1 MLTNGTLLQNR
12 YRIEV
17 LLDMGG
23 TGASYRA
30 WDLHHELIVKI
41 KELTPQPDIDGAL
54 LAKQRARFVEEAKI
68 LTRLHHRHMVRVMDF
83 FEENGNAYLVIDFVE
98 GESLADRIARQQAL
112 PEHDVLIWA
121 EQILNALDY
130 FHHLGGV
137 HRDIKPQNIII
148 GSDGKATLVDFGTV
162 ELWDP
167 RDRRTWAAIEV
178 MGTTAYA
185 SPEQWGLQ
193 PGGLDARSDLYSL
206 GATLYHALTGE
217 VPPTAAVRMQDPFKF
232 SPVQALKGHVRPQT
246 QEAILQAM
254 SLRRERRLR
263 SATDMLEAL
272 KYGAS
277 LVSGE
282 APPARLMLNGRMPT
296 WLKRVLIA
304 LSVMLWTY
312 LHFFW
317 RRNGEIEAPLTYLW
331 DDFAGFAARVPLW
344 GWILAGAVTAAGLVA
359 VNWVPAWKRRASSD
373 LYAPPLLPRRSRFDL
388 RLNPQT
394 VVRAAQIGGV
404 ALAVTLVV
412 LGARRL
418 AGSGFSVNI
427 NLGQAPASATA
438 TQTPAT
444 ARATA
449 TPAPTATATPA
460 PTATRTPRPRPTL
473 AGLPAPVEWPVALND
488 DFNDNARN
496 WITNVIT
503 DDWGTFTRAITDNV
517 YLWDVRADVPTS
529 RWSMPDM
536 DSFDDAY
543 VAVDARRV
551 SGPEKSD
558 YGIVLRHNNGNY
570 YLFSVRDDGYFRFV
584 LWYGFEWVPKIDW
597 TETLVIRPGEVNRL
611 GVVMEDKRFT
621 FYINDVQV
629 ADIEDEQLAQG
640 EAGLSAGTLTAGDVV
655 FEFDNFELRAP

>member
-12 YRIEV
+12 YRIET

-30 WDLHHELIVKI
+30 WDIHHELVVKI
-41 KELTPQPDIDGAL
+41 KELTPQPDIDGVL

-98 GESLADRIARQQAL
+98 GESLADLITRRHAL
-112 PEHDVLIWA
+112 PEHDVLAWA

-167 RDRRTWAAIEV
+167 RDRRTWAAVEV

-185 SPEQWGLQ
+185 PPEQWGLQ

-206 GATLYHALTGE
+206 AATLYHALTGE

-246 QEAILQAM
+246 QEAIFQAM

-272 KYGAS
+272 KYGAP
-277 LVSGE
+277 LVSGD
-282 APPARLMLNGRMPT
+282 APPARLMLGGRMPK
-296 WLKRVLIA
+296 WLQRVLIA
-304 LSVMLWTY
+304 LGAILWIY
-312 LHFFW
+312 IHFFW
-317 RRNGEIEAPLTYLW
+317 KKGAAEAPLAYLW
-331 DDFAGFAARVPLW
+331 DAAIQAAGNVPLW
-344 GWILAGAVTAAGLVA
+344 GWILAGAIVIGLLVA
-359 VNWVPAWKRRASSD
+359 VSWVPAWKRRVSSD
-373 LYAPPLLPRRSRFDL
+373 LYAPPLLPRRSRFGL
-388 RLNPQT
+388 RIDPQT
-394 VVRAAQIGGV
+394 AMRVAQIAGV
-404 ALAVTLVV
+404 VAAVALVV
-412 LGARRL
+412 LGVRWL
-418 AGSGFSVNI
+418 AKSGVSIAV
-427 NLGQAPASATA
+427 NLGKPSTPATETPVPATA
-438 TQTPAT
+438 TSTATRAPTATPTQA
-444 ARATA
+444 ATA
-449 TPAPTATATPA
+449 TPTLTPK
-460 PTATRTPRPRPTL
+460 PTL
-473 AGLPAPVEWPVALND
+473 TGLPAPVTWTVALND
-488 DFNDNARN
+488 SFKDNARN
-496 WITNVIT
+496 WITNIIT
-503 DDWGTFTRAITDNV
+503 DDWGIFTRAIADGV
-517 YLWDVRADVPTS
+517 YRWDVQAEEPIS

-536 DSFDDAY
+536 ESFKNAY
-543 VAVDARRV
+543 VAVDARLV

-558 YGIVLRHNNGNY
+558 YGIVLRHSDGNY
-570 YLFSVRDDGYFRFV
+570 YLFSARGDGYFRFV

-597 TETLVIRPGEVNRL
+597 TETLEINPGEVNRL
-611 GVVMEDKRFT
+611 GVVMEGNRFT
-621 FYINDVQV
+621 FFINDVQV
-629 ADIEDEQLAQG
+629 AEIEDEQLAEG
-640 EAGLSAGTLTAGDVV
+640 EAGLSAGVLTSGDAVI
-655 FEFDNFELRAP
+655 EFDNFELRAP